1 MSQLP
6 PVILPGDTWVD
17 IYAETGISVGTK
29 LIIHNN
35 SNNDAILADTATK
48 PDKGYG
54 FDIIQPYEY
63 LVSADTPSGVWAR
76 SDRKVTL
83 QVREA

>member
-1 MSQLP
+1 MAQLP
-6 PVILPGDTWVD
+6 PVILPRDTWVD
-17 IYAETGISVGTK
+17 IYAETGIAVGTK
-29 LIIHNN
+29 IVIHNN
-35 SNNDAILADTATK
+35 SSSDAILADIATK

-54 FDIIQPYEY
+54 FDNIQPYEY
-63 LVSADTPSGVWAR
+63 LVSADTPSGGWAK